1 MIITL
6 QTKIEQLGDG
16 YSSLNIEDYNNTITI
31 EKVEGDSI
39 PSDKVGAINPD
50 GEVFIISKWEHETLD
65 MPTQDQIDAV

>member
-50 GEVFIISKWEHETLD
+50 GQVFVITEWNHATLSK
-65 MPTQDQIDAV
+65 PTQEQIDAV

>member
-50 GEVFIISKWEHETLD
+50 GQVFVITE
-65 MPTQDQIDAV
+65 